1 MAEGADEDRLHGA
14 LLNQL
19 WDLTPNNELIGAES
33 FDTRP
38 IFGAPSIFARRS
50 LIQAELYRLATS
62 PERAGAVPR
71 IIDGLTITAIDAEAG
86 RVTCSDGQVFCG
98 DLVVGADGIRS
109 VARRAVTSSP
119 DDSIGG
125 ISNTGLVGYM
135 SIVPAVYFAET
146 PELAFMTTPGQQG
159 IAQWSDNASNVHRV
173 LAYPCSAEH
182 FEVFGFARE
191 GAWTDALDANRSSI
205 LHDIP
210 AAAVQQDFASFAPC
224 IRNMLTVAGQSA
236 SSRSRA
242 CIAHTF
248 ASTEISLWRIRDTKP
263 LPASAWTKGR
273 ICLTGDAA
281 HAVTPRE

>member
-1 MAEGADEDRLHGA
+1 
-14 LLNQL
+14 
-19 WDLTPNNELIGAES
+19 
-33 FDTRP
+33 
-38 IFGAPSIFARRS
+38 
-50 LIQAELYRLATS
+50 
-62 PERAGAVPR
+62 
-71 IIDGLTITAIDAEAG
+71 
-86 RVTCSDGQVFCG
+86 
-98 DLVVGADGIRS
+98 
-109 VARRAVTSSP
+109 
-119 DDSIGG
+119 
-125 ISNTGLVGYM
+125 M

-159 IAQWSDNASNVHRV
+159 IAQWSDNASNVVSALSARCAARPLTFSQHRV

-224 IRNMLTVAGQSA
+224 IRDMLTAAGQCA
-236 SSRSRA
+236 SWRCLA
-242 CIAHTF
+242 HIAHTS

-263 LPASAWTKGR
+263 LPAAAWTKGR

-281 HAVTPRE
+281 HAVTPRKCPRGLPAQSTDDDHARQTSARVLILPSKVS